1 MDINFMVGTQ
11 GSSVTTYA
19 TSTTIVVAIASAIV
33 VVVVVVFTV
42 VALERVGSASHWTRE
57 TRTTDSLRY
66 AIAGVVVVVMVT
78 HYPFCLF
85 LCVMVMKLLVTEEE
99 MG

>member
-1 MDINFMVGTQ
+1 MDVNFMVGTQ
-11 GSSVTTYA
+11 GSGVTTTT
-19 TSTTIVVAIASAIV
+19 TSTTIVVAIASASAV

-42 VALERVGSASHWTRE
+42 VVALERLGSASYWTRE

-78 HYPFCLF
+78 HYPFF
-85 LCVMVMKLLVTEEE
+85 LSLSV
-99 MG
+99 

>member
-1 MDINFMVGTQ
+1 MECAFLSIHF
-11 GSSVTTYA
+11 
-19 TSTTIVVAIASAIV
+19 IVVAIASAIV
-33 VVVVVVFTV
+33 VVDVVFTVV

-78 HYPFCLF
+78 HYPFFYLS
-85 LCVMVMKLLVTEEE
+85 LSLSLSV
-99 MG
+99 

>member
-11 GSSVTTYA
+11 GSGVTTSA
-19 TSTTIVVAIASAIV
+19 TSTTIVVAIASAI
-33 VVVVVVFTV
+33 VVVVVFTV

-85 LCVMVMKLLVTEEE
+85 LCVMVTKLLVNEEE

>member
-1 MDINFMVGTQ
+1 MDINFMVGSQ
-11 GSSVTTYA
+11 GSGVTTYA
-19 TSTTIVVAIASAIV
+19 TSTTIVVAIASAI

-85 LCVMVMKLLVTEEE
+85 LCVMVMKLLVNEEE

>member
-11 GSSVTTYA
+11 GSGVTTSA
-19 TSTTIVVAIASAIV
+19 TSTTIVGAIASAIV
-33 VVVVVVFTV
+33 VVVVFTVV

-85 LCVMVMKLLVTEEE
+85 LCVMVTKLLVNEEE

>member
-11 GSSVTTYA
+11 GSGVTTYA
-19 TSTTIVVAIASAIV
+19 TSTTIVGAIASAI
-33 VVVVVVFTV
+33 VVVVVFTV

-85 LCVMVMKLLVTEEE
+85 LCVMVMKLLVNEEE

>member
-11 GSSVTTYA
+11 GSGVTTSA
-19 TSTTIVVAIASAIV
+19 TSTTIVGAIASAI
-33 VVVVVVFTV
+33 VVVVVFTV

-85 LCVMVMKLLVTEEE
+85 LCVMVTKLLVNEEE